1 MLMMTSPAQK
11 AIRATQVGLLVNAML
26 VAIKLVAGIVGNSY
40 ALVADAVESAG
51 DILASVIVWG
61 GIALAAQPADDDH
74 PFGHGKAEALAAA
87 VVSLMLFGAAVGIA
101 LEALRQIRTPHPVP
115 SPWTLFVLAGVMGV
129 KWSLAR
135 RVKKVASTVSST
147 AVEADAAHH
156 YSDAFTSGAAFIG
169 ISIAVIGS
177 RWRGGPGWESADDW
191 AALVASLVIAFNGV
205 SMVRVAF
212 HDLMDRMPG
221 DEIVGPV
228 RGAAMG
234 VPGVLAI
241 EKLHLLKAGMGYRA
255 TIHVH
260 ADPAMSLF
268 EAHALGGRVKRAICA
283 QSPHVDYVL
292 VHMEPFDPE
301 AS

>member
-1 MLMMTSPAQK
+1 MTTAAQK
-11 AIRATQVGLLVNAML
+11 AIRATQAGLLANAVL

-61 GIALAAQPADDDH
+61 GISLAAQPPDDDH
-74 PFGHGKAEALAAA
+74 PFGHGKAEALSAA
-87 VVSLMLFGAAVGIA
+87 VVSLMLLGAAVGIA
-101 LEALRQIRTPHPVP
+101 VEAVRQIRTPHPVP
-115 SPWTLFVLAGVMGV
+115 SPWTLLVLAAVMAL

-135 RVKKVASTVSST
+135 RVKKVGSTLAST

-156 YSDAFTSGAAFIG
+156 LSDALTSAAAFVG

-191 AALVASLVIAFNGV
+191 AALVASVVIGFNGV
-205 SMVRVAF
+205 TMIRAAF

-221 DEIVGPV
+221 DDIIGPV
-228 RGAAMG
+228 RVAALAI
-234 VPGVLAI
+234 PGVLAI
-241 EKLHLLKAGMGYRA
+241 EKLHLRKAGMGYQA

-260 ADPAMSLF
+260 ADPTMSLR
-268 EAHALGGRVKRAICA
+268 EAHALGGRVKRAICS
-283 QSPHVDYVL
+283 QSQHVDYVL
-292 VHMEPFDPE
+292 VHMEPFDPRV
-301 AS
+301 S

>member
-1 MLMMTSPAQK
+1 MTTAAQK
-11 AIRATQVGLLVNAML
+11 PIRATQAGLLANAVL

-74 PFGHGKAEALAAA
+74 PFGHGKAEALSAA
-87 VVSLMLFGAAVGIA
+87 VVSLMLVGAAVGIA
-101 LEALRQIRTPHPVP
+101 VEAVRQIRTPHRVP
-115 SPWTLFVLAGVMGV
+115 SAWTLLVLAGVMAL

-135 RVKKVASTVSST
+135 RIKKVGSTLAST

-156 YSDAFTSGAAFIG
+156 LSDALTSAAAFIG

-191 AALVASLVIAFNGV
+191 AALVASTVIGYNGGT
-205 SMVRVAF
+205 MIRAPF

-221 DEIVGPV
+221 NDIIGPV
-228 RGAAMG
+228 RSAALAI
-234 VPGVLAI
+234 PGVLAI
-241 EKLHLLKAGMGYRA
+241 EKLHIRKAGMGYQA

-260 ADPAMSLF
+260 ADPTMSLF

-292 VHMEPFDPE
+292 VHMEPFDPK
-301 AS
+301 AV